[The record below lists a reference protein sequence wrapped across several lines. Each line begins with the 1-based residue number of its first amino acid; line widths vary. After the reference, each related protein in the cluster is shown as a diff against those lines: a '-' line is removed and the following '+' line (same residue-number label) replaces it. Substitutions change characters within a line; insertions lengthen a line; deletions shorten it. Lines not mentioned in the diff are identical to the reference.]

1 MDISIR
7 AADEDEA
14 LSVLNDP
21 SVKKLLK
28 FYPVGIQPE
37 WAILMIEE
45 KILLLANEVDNDL
58 EIHIACRYRDRVN
71 TRQIM
76 RSSLD
81 WLARRGYRN
90 IWTTAPESRKGL
102 VKLLESLQFR
112 KVGERWVYGY

>member
-1 MDISIR
+1 MEISVR
-7 AADEDEA
+7 DASDAEA
-14 LSVLNDP
+14 LEILNEP
-21 SVKKLLK
+21 SVRRLIQ
-28 FYPVGIQPE
+28 FDPIGIHPE

-45 KILLLANEVDNDL
+45 KILLLANESDDEL

-71 TRQIM
+71 IRQIM